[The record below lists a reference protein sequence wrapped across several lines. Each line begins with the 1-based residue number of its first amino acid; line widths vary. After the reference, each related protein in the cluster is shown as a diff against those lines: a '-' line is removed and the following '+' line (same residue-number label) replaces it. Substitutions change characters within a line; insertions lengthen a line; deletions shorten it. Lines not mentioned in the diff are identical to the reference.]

1 MLNPYLVDYFIAK
14 YTASALRDMLQCWEV
29 SAIERAHIIA
39 AIYYL
44 GGTDNA

>member
-14 YTASALRDMLQCWEV
+14 YTAHALRDMLQCPGV
-29 SAIERAHIIA
+29 TAIERAHIIA

-44 GGTDNA
+44 GGTDND